1 MLRFLTGPV
10 HLDEDGEELRT
21 KLALHLAEAVQRPVQ
36 VVASRS
42 YASVAEMVGRGDAE
56 LAWLPP
62 AIFVRAEQASPV
74 RLLCAVERSRGAGYR
89 GVLFVPQDSDVQTP
103 DALTGKRVAWVDRDS
118 CAGHL
123 FPRLALREAGL
134 EPNDMFGEQRFEGSH
149 GAVVRA
155 VMRGDADCGATHAQT
170 LDDGETLMLAGWQ
183 PYAGHDGMRALLVT
197 APIPPDVICASSALD
212 PDALDDV
219 RQALLALH
227 ESDDAQLLDEFFG
240 GHKLIAAHTADYDAV
255 RAAML

>member
-10 HLDEDGEELRT
+10 HLDDEGEELRT
-21 KLALHLAEAVQRPVQ
+21 KLALHLAEAVGQPVQ

-74 RLLCAVERSRGAGYR
+74 RLLFAVERSRGAGYR
-89 GVLFVPQDSDVQTP
+89 GVLFVPSDSEVTTP
-103 DALTGKRVAWVDRDS
+103 ADLAGKRVAWVDRDS

-123 FPRLALREAGL
+123 FPRLALRQAGHDPAEL
-134 EPNDMFGEQRFEGSH
+134 FAEQRFEGSH
-149 GAVVRA
+149 GSVVRA

-197 APIPPDVICASSALD
+197 PPIPPDVVCASSALD
-212 PDALDDV
+212 ADSLDEV
-219 RQALLALH
+219 REALLRLH
-227 ESDDAQLLDEFFG
+227 ESDDSRLLDEFFG
-240 GHKLIAAHTADYDAV
+240 GDKLIGAHPADYDAV
-255 RAAML
+255 RTAMM